1 MIDCHDVAALLG
13 NGLENCLQCSA
24 PIADQKSERDN
35 LITCR
40 LKERV
45 YVILIFVVCTAAEIT
60 ASLTVRTSPWLIISF
75 ARIVFLIAFGRIPP
89 MDGKPLAIGSQ
100 IIPYLKTITK

>member
-75 ARIVFLIAFGRIPP
+75 ARIVFLIAFGRIS
-89 MDGKPLAIGSQ
+89 AQ
-100 IIPYLKTITK
+100 TR